1 MAASLW
7 RGGGGALRRLLAG
20 RPLLGAAAGR
30 GGWRPLHGSRQRRG
44 ECWGPGRAVSECVAA
59 AFWTE
64 LVPSVRKWVL
74 IFNARLGGK
83 FGVCVETQFLVAK
96 VGAWPQSW
104 VRAAA
109 LSSCIGC

>member
-20 RPLLGAAAGR
+20 RPLLGAAAAR
-30 GGWRPLHGSRQRRG
+30 GGWRPLHGSRRRCG
-44 ECWGPGRAVSECVAA
+44 ECWGQGRAVSERLAA
-59 AFWTE
+59 AVWPE

-74 IFNARLGGK
+74 IFNAGLGGE
-83 FGVCVETQFLVAK
+83 FGVCAEALVLIPK
-96 VGAWPQSW
+96 VGSWPQSW

-109 LSSCIGC
+109 LSSCIGY